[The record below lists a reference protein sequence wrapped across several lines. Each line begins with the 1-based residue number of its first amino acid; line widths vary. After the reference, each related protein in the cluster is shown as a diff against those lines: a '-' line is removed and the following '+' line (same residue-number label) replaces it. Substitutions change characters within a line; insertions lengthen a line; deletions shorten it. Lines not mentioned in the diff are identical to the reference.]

1 MINVLI
7 ADAHPIARAGLHM
20 LVEHLVEHLG
30 EECLIAFSD
39 DALTAFRKAK
49 RLQPDL
55 ILLSASLPQSG
66 GVQAV
71 LALRHYTPRAKLVIL
86 GDAEEDAALQPY
98 IEAGAHAVVRKGQS
112 SQALEEGI
120 ARVLRGETL
129 VCISDQVVP
138 SSASR
143 APATASATDK
153 GTPTKNTVPRPSFD
167 LQRKS

>member
-20 LVEHLVEHLG
+20 LVEHVVEHLG
-30 EECLIAFSD
+30 EECLIAYSD

-55 ILLSASLPQSG
+55 ILLSASLPMSG

-86 GDAEEDAALQPY
+86 GDDEDDAALRPY
-98 IEAGAHAVVRKGQS
+98 SEAGAHAVVRKGYS
-112 SQALEEGI
+112 KQALAEGI
-120 ARVLRGETL
+120 SRVLRGETYASPADG
-129 VCISDQVVP
+129 VAVTPP
-138 SSASR
+138 SPTD
-143 APATASATDK
+143 APAPASDK
-153 GTPTKNTVPRPSFD
+153 GTTT
-167 LQRKS
+167 

>member
-30 EECLIAFSD
+30 EECMIAYSD

-98 IEAGAHAVVRKGQS
+98 LEAGAHAVVRKGQS

-120 ARVLRGETL
+120 GRVLRGET
-129 VCISDQVVP
+129 VAHTPDQVAPISV
-138 SSASR
+138 SR
-143 APATASATDK
+143 PPATVSTTDK
-153 GTPTKNTVPRPSFD
+153 GTPTTNTVPRPGFD
-167 LQRKS
+167 SQRKS